1 MSNQVVPVTEGLGR
15 WRQGDQAR
23 PLPTSPWPV
32 IVVGLVFV
40 VLFFGGLGGWAALA
54 PLASAVN
61 AYGTLQASGQ
71 NKVVQ
76 HLDGGIIQELLVKN
90 GDKVKSGQVLVRL
103 DQTQAQAAVNLIR
116 SQYLSLLAVKAR
128 LEAERDDAK
137 EIAFPE
143 ELTAAA
149 ADDSSVR
156 EMIAGQ
162 TSVFDE
168 RHNMLNGQVSL
179 LEKRVK
185 QLQQQMNGAAV
196 QQKSQAEQLALIEDE
211 LKSARS
217 LYEKGY
223 VPKTRVLLLERQA
236 AALSGQGG
244 EYSSSRAGIEQAIGE
259 AQLQILQLHKERL
272 SEVSQNL
279 SDVQDKLNA
288 MEERLNSAK
297 DVLART
303 VITAPADG
311 IVLGMNANTVGG
323 VIERGS
329 QILEIVPSGE
339 QLVIRAAV
347 RPEDIADIQAGM
359 VTEVRLT
366 AYDQRKTGI
375 LHGKITEVSADR
387 IVTQA
392 DQRGHFEIKV
402 AITDD
407 LSAIPEIDVVPGMPA
422 MVLIPTKQRTVLEY
436 IAGPLTD
443 YFVGGMREK

>member
-1 MSNQVVPVTEGLGR
+1 
-15 WRQGDQAR
+15 
-23 PLPTSPWPV
+23 
-32 IVVGLVFV
+32 
-40 VLFFGGLGGWAALA
+40 
-54 PLASAVN
+54 
-61 AYGTLQASGQ
+61 
-71 NKVVQ
+71 
-76 HLDGGIIQELLVKN
+76 
-90 GDKVKSGQVLVRL
+90 
-103 DQTQAQAAVNLIR
+103 
-116 SQYLSLLAVKAR
+116 
-128 LEAERDDAK
+128 
-137 EIAFPE
+137 
-143 ELTAAA
+143 
-149 ADDSSVR
+149 
-156 EMIAGQ
+156 
-162 TSVFDE
+162 
-168 RHNMLNGQVSL
+168 
-179 LEKRVK
+179 
-185 QLQQQMNGAAV
+185 
-196 QQKSQAEQLALIEDE
+196 
-211 LKSARS
+211 
-217 LYEKGY
+217 
-223 VPKTRVLLLERQA
+223 LLLERQA

-311 IVLGMNANTVGG
+311 IVLGMSANTLGG

-339 QLVIRAAV
+339 QLVIKAAV
-347 RPEDIADIQAGM
+347 RPEDIADIQSGM
-359 VTEVRLT
+359 ATEVRLT

-375 LHGKITEVSADR
+375 LHGRITEVSADR
-387 IVTQA
+387 IVTQT
-392 DQRGHFEIKV
+392 DPHGHFEIKV